1 MSIKKNFFYSTILTT
16 ANYVFPFL
24 TYPYVSRILGVE
36 KIGMCNFADS
46 IIHYFILFSM
56 LGISSV
62 GIREIAKCQN
72 DKSLR
77 SKVFSSLFCITAVS
91 TLLALIIL
99 FICTLLVPQLFQYR
113 ILMGIGALK
122 ILSNFLLVEWLFKGM
137 EDFKYITQRTLI
149 VKFLYVGSVFIFVKD
164 ESDYIVYYFLLTLM
178 IMINALINVLYARK
192 YISISFKCNWVVYI
206 KPLIIMW
213 IYALL
218 TNMYTTFN
226 TSFLGF
232 QSGEIHV
239 GYFSTATKIYS
250 LLIAIYS
257 AFTGVMM
264 PRMSKLISDGNR
276 DEYVYML
283 TKSRNLLLAFSLPL
297 MIYCCVYAADIIKVI
312 AGPGY
317 EGAILPLRITMPL
330 IIIIGYEQ
338 ILIVQ
343 GLLPMK
349 KDKLVLLNSCIG
361 ASIGIVGCIV
371 FIPMYN
377 SVGASFVWLLAEIGV
392 MIAASIN
399 MKRII
404 GFSNNITGLARSVVG
419 YVPITFILLLINN
432 SCLEMEW
439 RLIIGAISMIFFT
452 HFIQKIYIKNDVY
465 MNCTDEIFKRIKTIR
480 WMHF

>member
-239 GYFSTATKIYS
+239 GYF
-250 LLIAIYS
+250 
-257 AFTGVMM
+257 
-264 PRMSKLISDGNR
+264 
-276 DEYVYML
+276 
-283 TKSRNLLLAFSLPL
+283 
-297 MIYCCVYAADIIKVI
+297 
-312 AGPGY
+312 
-317 EGAILPLRITMPL
+317 
-330 IIIIGYEQ
+330 
-338 ILIVQ
+338 
-343 GLLPMK
+343 
-349 KDKLVLLNSCIG
+349 
-361 ASIGIVGCIV
+361 
-371 FIPMYN
+371 
-377 SVGASFVWLLAEIGV
+377 
-392 MIAASIN
+392 
-399 MKRII
+399 
-404 GFSNNITGLARSVVG
+404 
-419 YVPITFILLLINN
+419 
-432 SCLEMEW
+432 
-439 RLIIGAISMIFFT
+439 
-452 HFIQKIYIKNDVY
+452 
-465 MNCTDEIFKRIKTIR
+465 
-480 WMHF
+480 